1 MEACPSRCE
10 KPGTFQGIGSIKLA
24 KNFICL
30 SCNVDFIVP
39 ISLKF
44 IFEQLMKLDFDKRY
58 SENITEINRLMESLL
73 QNGLDFVQLCNI
85 QKLETDRTFG
95 IKTHLN

>member
-1 MEACPSRCE
+1 
-10 KPGTFQGIGSIKLA
+10 
-24 KNFICL
+24 
-30 SCNVDFIVP
+30 
-39 ISLKF
+39 
-44 IFEQLMKLDFDKRY
+44 MKLDFDKRY

-73 QNGLDFVQLCNI
+73 QNGLDFVQICNI